1 MAGVDTEAQSAGES
15 FTILDIEFMRDGFV
29 FHTLIA
35 SFIRLPDELDEW
47 EQWTQKHCKQVSAP
61 CV

>member
-1 MAGVDTEAQSAGES
+1 
-15 FTILDIEFMRDGFV
+15 MRDGFV